1 MKNTVTHS
9 SIEYRV
15 EWLKII
21 DFRDNYLTLRKQL
34 TIVIIFLKSLGMLSR
49 TIRSQRDKLKYLTLS
64 LCVNFVTKFS
74 IK

>member
-64 LCVNFVTKFS
+64 Y
-74 IK
+74 